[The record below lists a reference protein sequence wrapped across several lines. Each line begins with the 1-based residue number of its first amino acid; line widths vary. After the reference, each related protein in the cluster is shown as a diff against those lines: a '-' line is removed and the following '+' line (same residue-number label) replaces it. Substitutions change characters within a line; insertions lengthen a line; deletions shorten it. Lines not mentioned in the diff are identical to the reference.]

1 MVLNP
6 DIYVDAI
13 KTSKIAFFSLRKPHT
28 LFTELTLQNF
38 PNPLQMVVMNME
50 RKREL
55 NLPGVCQKLIRTEAV
70 IV

>member
-6 DIYVDAI
+6 DIYFDAI
-13 KTSKIAFFSLRKPHT
+13 KTSQNIFFLSLRKSHT

-38 PNPLQMVVMNME
+38 PNPLQMVTMNME

-55 NLPGVCQKLIRTEAV
+55 NLPEILPKNSS
-70 IV
+70 